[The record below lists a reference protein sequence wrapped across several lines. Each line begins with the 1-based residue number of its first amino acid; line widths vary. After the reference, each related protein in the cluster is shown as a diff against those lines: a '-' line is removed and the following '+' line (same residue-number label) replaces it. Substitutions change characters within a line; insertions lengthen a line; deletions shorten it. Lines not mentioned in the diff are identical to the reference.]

1 LVVEEEAEKKNGGMI
16 GRSRQAN
23 SEDTQCRRVSL
34 RIRGCERYRFHP
46 IGDALHRA
54 WFDALA
60 EVDPRITAYGRNDS
74 LSGSLSVNGSAV
86 DSFLREKNSR
96 SQE

>member
-1 LVVEEEAEKKNGGMI
+1 
-16 GRSRQAN
+16 
-23 SEDTQCRRVSL
+23 
-34 RIRGCERYRFHP
+34 
-46 IGDALHRA
+46 
-54 WFDALA
+54 LA

-86 DSFLREKNSR
+86 DRFLREKSSR